1 MENENQ
7 EARELYKKVLLQ
19 GIKQIIDLE
28 DMINHTVMVSNIYE
42 DKIKVYSEAEMFNN
56 AMGIALILMNKQVD
70 REKKKILNIIEKS
83 VLDDEMQNLLME
95 DMPVLLQVKEDIKN
109 KGKIELPD
117 LMEDLLEE
125 LDDYYLEEIDEDL
138 LFEILDRILRRI
150 LTNLNEENNANEE

>member
-95 DMPVLLQVKEDIKN
+95 DMPVLLQVKEYIKN

>member
-70 REKKKILNIIEKS
+70 REKKRILNIIEKS

-95 DMPVLLQVKEDIKN
+95 DMPVLLQVKEYIKN